1 MDLLPVIETDFI
13 EETPEALKE
22 ESESDDEPI
31 VKETIEQS
39 EIFVDKPTPQIKLI
53 VEDIVEEPITHQ
65 LPDENITEDVV
76 QQKKPIKIKK
86 KRVMSQQ
93 QLDCLKKGRE
103 KALLVRQANALEK
116 KKLKDLQSKKKQ
128 KEKKELEDYVNDVPV
143 SPVAPVIIEKHTNT
157 MMPSMSEEQIE
168 ERTQRAIKKALQEHE
183 AERQV
188 RKAKKVA
195 NLKLKKEQDKITD
208 MCVNASLYTK
218 QPSKYGDNDFF
229 DNCWN

>member
-13 EETPEALKE
+13 DETPEALKE

-53 VEDIVEEPITHQ
+53 VEDIVEEPIVPVEPVET
-65 LPDENITEDVV
+65 I
-76 QQKKPIKIKK
+76 KPIKPIKK

-116 KKLKDLQSKKKQ
+116 KKMKDLQSKKKQ

-143 SPVAPVIIEKHTNT
+143 VPVAPVIIEKHTNT
-157 MMPSMSEEQIE
+157 MMPSQTEEQIE

-195 NLKLKKEQDKITD
+195 NLKLKKEHDKITD